1 MVWVFVTTRPEGYF
15 SNVSAAAAMSRPFPS
30 LNMMLL
36 ARASNYCLLE
46 LHFHRVA
53 ISDFTVTFQF
63 LMVAAAAAVL
73 CSAGRRILAQENL
86 TEVVVQYTYGTKKS
100 LRPMFEPRENDW
112 GRFACLLAWLLM
124 SRMLEFLSASALAR
138 ASSSYFFFFFLG

>member
-112 GRFACLLAWLLM
+112 GRLLAC
-124 SRMLEFLSASALAR
+124 FLGGMCMTVDVSDAGIFKR
-138 ASSSYFFFFFLG
+138 ECASSRF